1 MMYGKS
7 LAKTAGMFL
16 TGLAVGYA
24 LAQCLNYNRC
34 CDDDGCTCCEDK
46 PPLRVKPVPITI
58 KTKQG
63 ENV

>member
-7 LAKTAGMFL
+7 LAKIAGLFFS
-16 TGLAVGYA
+16 GLAVGFA
-24 LAQCLNYNRC
+24 LAQCLNYSHC

-46 PPLRVKPVPITI
+46 PPLHVKPVPITK
-58 KTKQG
+58 KTTQE